1 MSRKNARRQPAIS
14 PGSPC
19 PCGLDSSYRECCGG
33 IHDGRR
39 QAATA
44 ERLMRSRY
52 SAFAVRDAAYLLRS
66 WHPSTRPSR
75 LDLDPEQ
82 RWTRLEVLGTT
93 GGSAF
98 HTEGTVEFRAHF
110 SVRGHT
116 DVQYEDSRFVRDEGR
131 WVYLGPVPSP
141 VAVSGR

>member
-1 MSRKNARRQPAIS
+1 MNARRRPAIG

-19 PCGLDSSYRECCGG
+19 PCGLDSSYRDCCGALHG
-33 IHDGRR
+33 GQRE
-39 QAATA
+39 AATA

-52 SAFAVRDAAYLLRS
+52 SAFVVRDAAYLLRS
-66 WHPSTRPSR
+66 WHPSTRPGG
-75 LDLDPEQ
+75 LDFDPEQ
-82 RWTRLEVLGTT
+82 RWTGLEVLGST

-110 SVRGHT
+110 SVRGHA
-116 DVQYEDSRFVRDEGR
+116 DAQHEDSRFVRDEGR

-141 VAVSGR
+141 VAVSGS